1 MTVLELN
8 GVRLRPLVRTDYEAL
23 WGLYSPDVFFFMLNK
38 VETKEKF
45 DSWLESG
52 VLAMETGDSCLAF
65 AVTDGQTGEMMGT
78 TRIFGI
84 DPFNRLCEIGS
95 TFYGEAYQRTHV
107 NTTAKYLLLRHCFEE
122 LGMIRVQFKT
132 DSENIRSKQAIA
144 RLGAKLEGVLRNERI
159 RSTGKPRDVHL
170 YSIIDR
176 EWPAVKK
183 HLEELIRR
191 GGGNSRPKRRVE

>member
-1 MTVLELN
+1 MPVLELN
-8 GVRLRPLVRTDYEAL
+8 GVRLRPLERSDYEAL
-23 WGLYSPDVFFFMLNK
+23 WGLYSPDIFFFMLNQ

-45 DSWLESG
+45 DNWLETG
-52 VLAMETGDSCLAF
+52 VLAMETGHSCRAF
-65 AVTDGQTGEMMGT
+65 AVTDADTGEMMGT

-84 DPFNRLCEIGS
+84 DPFNKLCEIGS
-95 TFYGEAYQRTHV
+95 TFYGKAFQGTHV

-132 DSENIRSKQAIA
+132 DSENIRSQKAIA
-144 RLGAKLEGVLRNERI
+144 RIGAKHEGVLRNERI

-176 EWPAVKK
+176 EWPNVKRR
-183 HLEELIRR
+183 LEELMDR
-191 GGGNSRPKRRVE
+191 